1 MHTKEKKRKMRH
13 GRRNQY
19 PGNGPFRDVPP
30 YQRPGYLYGGGRGR
44 GYTGTD
50 PTKCARFP
58 WLTRWWWANPDSTTT
73 GIAPPEAP
81 SSEKEFLENQLG
93 YLAKEMEQVKSRIE
107 ELGKT
112 ETQ

>member
-1 MHTKEKKRKMRH
+1 MRH

-58 WLTRWWWANPDSTTT
+58 WLTRWWWTNPENISEGASTP
-73 GIAPPEAP
+73 IAP

-93 YLAKEMEQVKSRIE
+93 YLAKEMEQVKSRLE
-107 ELGKT
+107 DLGRT